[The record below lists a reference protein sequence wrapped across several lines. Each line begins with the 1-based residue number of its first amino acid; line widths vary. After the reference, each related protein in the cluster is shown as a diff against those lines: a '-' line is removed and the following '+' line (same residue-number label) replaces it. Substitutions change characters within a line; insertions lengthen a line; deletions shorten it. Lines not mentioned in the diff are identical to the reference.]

1 MGTKKIIWAIN
12 VIVAM
17 FACSAYGQN
26 IEIVTEEYPPYNHKV
41 DGNLVGVSTEV
52 VRGRIQRMGE
62 VIVKMIVL
70 CVTFSDLI
78 NNV

>member
-1 MGTKKIIWAIN
+1 MKNVSIIVSIFFLFCGLFVVQGWA
-12 VIVAM
+12 
-17 FACSAYGQN
+17 QN
-26 IEIVTEEYPPYNHKV
+26 LDVVTEQYPPYNYEE
-41 DGNLVGVSTEV
+41 DGK
-52 VRGRIQRMGE
+52 GRIQRMGE